1 MAENVEY
8 TLTLKDMLSGKL
20 NEANESAERLNGTME
35 TIKGTLAT
43 LGVGFAI
50 FEGASFIHE
59 AVESFHQLEQ
69 NTAKVE
75 ANLESTG
82 NKAGINM
89 KMIEDWGKKLRETT
103 GISTAE
109 IRDMQSQMLTFPSI
123 TKDTFEQSM
132 GQVADIAKQTNHG
145 LTETA
150 IMYGKALSNPEE
162 GLQKLQRYG
171 VILTEQEKARI
182 VQVQHTNGLVA
193 AQKEMMEL
201 IKTSGYEGVAAKMFD
216 ADPLGRYKV
225 MMGSVKGAVGELAME
240 TLIVLK
246 PALEW
251 FASSL
256 KDGVSNLKDL
266 AHWMKEN
273 KDTVKD
279 VAIGVGAIVAGWT
292 LYNIGVQASIA
303 YSTAMNALLWAQD
316 IAAVAAATDTSFLSV
331 AMWDLNI
338 AMDAN
343 PIGLVVVAAGAL
355 IGAFYWLHKETD
367 NLTVAV
373 AGLGLLLGPVGWF
386 MTAIAFAS
394 TKVRVFKQGIYALAH
409 GFLAFVNIVKGTA
422 GGLLTV
428 FNGIFHMDRSKIS
441 AGLAEM
447 ADATKSGFQKVAM
460 AAVEGWDEGGKK
472 FDQSAFKAGATAK
485 TGEKPKVG
493 AGATLATTDD
503 TSAKKATG
511 TKSIV
516 INISINKLIE
526 TFKINTT
533 NITEGSNKVR
543 EIVANTILQAVND
556 SSITADI

>member
-8 TLTLKDMLSGKL
+8 TLTLRDMLSGKL
-20 NEANESAERLNGTME
+20 NEANESAERLHGTME

-82 NKAGINM
+82 AKAGINM

-171 VILTEQEKARI
+171 VILTAQEKARI

-216 ADPLGRYKV
+216 ADPLGKYKL

-251 FASSL
+251 FAGSL
-256 KDGVSNLKDL
+256 KDGVQHLKDL
-266 AHWMKEN
+266 SHWMKDN
-273 KDTVKD
+273 KETVKD
-279 VAIGVGAIVAGWT
+279 VAIGVGLLFGAWA
-292 LYNIGVQASIA
+292 LYNVGVQASIL
-303 YSTAMNALLWAQD
+303 YSATMNILLWAQD
-316 IAAVAAATDTSFLSV
+316 VAALAAATGTSFLSI

-355 IGAFYWLHKETD
+355 AAAFYWLHKQTD

-373 AGLGLLLGPVGWF
+373 AAFGLLLGPVGWF
-386 MTAIAFAS
+386 VTAIAFAS

-409 GFLAFVNIVKGTA
+409 GFLAFVHIVQGSAQGLGTII
-422 GGLLTV
+422 G
-428 FNGIFHMDRSKIS
+428 GIFHMDRSKIS

-447 ADATKSGFQKVAM
+447 ADATKNGFLKVAM
-460 AAVEGWDEGGKK
+460 AASEGWDEGGKK
-472 FDQSAFKAGATAK
+472 FDQAALKAGASAK
-485 TGEKPKVG
+485 TGEKPKTG
-493 AGATLATTDD
+493 AGATLPTTDE

-516 INISINKLIE
+516 VNISINKLIE

-533 NITEGSNKVR
+533 NLTEGTGKVR
-543 EIVANTILQAVND
+543 EIVANTILSAVND

>member
-201 IKTSGYEGVAAKMFD
+201 IKTSGYEGVAANMFD
-216 ADPLGRYKV
+216 ADPLGKYKV

-251 FASSL
+251 FAGSL
-256 KDGVSNLKDL
+256 KDGVSHLKDL
-266 AHWMKEN
+266 AHWIKDN